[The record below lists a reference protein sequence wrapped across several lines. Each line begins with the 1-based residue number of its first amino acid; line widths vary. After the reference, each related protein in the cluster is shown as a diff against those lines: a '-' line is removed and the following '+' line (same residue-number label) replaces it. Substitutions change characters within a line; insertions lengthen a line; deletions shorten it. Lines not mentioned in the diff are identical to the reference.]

1 MAARQPADEDHGR
14 RRDAAVG
21 LVAAL
26 CGGAA
31 LVALGGVPG
40 SVVSVPLA
48 GLVAGAVARDGT
60 AGQAGL
66 LVAFLTLTT
75 AWGVSIV
82 RGQIESCKPDCA
94 GLSSLGITVAFAV
107 VIAVVVEICA
117 MLGFVV
123 GRIVRRIRGTDH
135 PA

>member
-1 MAARQPADEDHGR
+1 MAALQPADEDHGR
-14 RRDAAVG
+14 RRDVAVG
-21 LVAAL
+21 LVSAL

-48 GLVAGAVARDGT
+48 GLVAGAVSRDRT
-60 AGQAGL
+60 AGLAGL
-66 LVAFLTLTT
+66 LVGFLALTT

-82 RGQIESCKPDCA
+82 RGQIESCQPDCA
-94 GLSSLGITVAFAV
+94 GLSSPGITVAFAV
-107 VIAVVVEICA
+107 VIAVVVEIGA
-117 MLGFVV
+117 ILGFVA
-123 GRIVRRIRGTDH
+123 GRFVRRFRGTDH